1 MQLYNTLSRHKEEF
15 VPIQNK
21 EVGLYTCGPT
31 VYDYPHVGN
40 WTGYIYW
47 DVLSRTLRDAGY
59 DVHWYMNITDVGHLV
74 SDADEGEDKLEKG
87 ARREGKS
94 AWDIAKFYTE
104 DFKQGLERL
113 NITIDQSH
121 LTPATEHIPE
131 QIGLIKSLADKGFT
145 YQISDGV
152 YFDSTKFPAYGQLA
166 RLDIAGLRAG
176 ARVDL
181 GDKKHPT
188 DFALWKFSPPGQKRD
203 MEWDSPWG
211 RGFPGWHI
219 ECSAMAMKYLGDT
232 IDIHCGGIDHI
243 PVHHTNEIAQSEAAT
258 GQKFVNY
265 WLHNNHMLV
274 ADEKIAKSAGNGI
287 TLQDVEAKGFS
298 AMDFRLLVLQSHFR
312 TQSNFS
318 WENLAAA
325 QNRRRSLQAL
335 ADLRFQDSPGAI
347 PLGDGYFQKIKSAVR
362 EALQD
367 DLNTPTALRLLSEMT
382 DYILE
387 YGRGIQAKHQPDFSD
402 FLSWLDNVLG
412 LNFSASSDISPAQR
426 QLIKQRQVAR
436 EAKDFTASDK
446 FRDHLAA
453 EGIYLQDNDG
463 SSWWSRH

>member
-1 MQLYNTLSRHKEEF
+1 
-15 VPIQNK
+15 
-21 EVGLYTCGPT
+21 
-31 VYDYPHVGN
+31 
-40 WTGYIYW
+40 
-47 DVLSRTLRDAGY
+47 
-59 DVHWYMNITDVGHLV
+59 
-74 SDADEGEDKLEKG
+74 
-87 ARREGKS
+87 
-94 AWDIAKFYTE
+94 
-104 DFKQGLERL
+104 
-113 NITIDQSH
+113 
-121 LTPATEHIPE
+121 
-131 QIGLIKSLADKGFT
+131 
-145 YQISDGV
+145 
-152 YFDSTKFPAYGQLA
+152 
-166 RLDIAGLRAG
+166 
-176 ARVDL
+176 
-181 GDKKHPT
+181 
-188 DFALWKFSPPGQKRD
+188 
-203 MEWDSPWG
+203 
-211 RGFPGWHI
+211 
-219 ECSAMAMKYLGDT
+219 
-232 IDIHCGGIDHI
+232 
-243 PVHHTNEIAQSEAAT
+243 
-258 GQKFVNY
+258 
-265 WLHNNHMLV
+265 
-274 ADEKIAKSAGNGI
+274 
-287 TLQDVEAKGFS
+287 
-298 AMDFRLLVLQSHFR
+298 MDFRLLVLQSHFR